1 MYPVTLSDKGFRE
14 INRYLVK
21 KSVINNKTGNE
32 NRLISLGI
40 FLAFIRGVVVY
51 NAGLII
57 VLVFMSIISTIELH
71 FTDLYKPVVALT
83 IIATFMSGY
92 LLRFLIINR
101 LYKVLLLAL
110 GVAAGWWI
118 I

>member
-1 MYPVTLSDKGFRE
+1 MNNIE
-14 INRYLVK
+14 IY
-21 KSVINNKTGNE
+21 
-32 NRLISLGI
+32 
-40 FLAFIRGVVVY
+40 
-51 NAGLII
+51 
-57 VLVFMSIISTIELH
+57 
-71 FTDLYKPVVALT
+71 FTDIYKPVIALI
-83 IIATFMSGY
+83 IIAAFMSGY